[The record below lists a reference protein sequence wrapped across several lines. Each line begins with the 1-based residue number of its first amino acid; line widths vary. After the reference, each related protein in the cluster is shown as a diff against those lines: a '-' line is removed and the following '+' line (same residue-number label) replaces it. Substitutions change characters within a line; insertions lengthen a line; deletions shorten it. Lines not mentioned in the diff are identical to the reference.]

1 MDSNSNFS
9 LSMKSVKSPDV
20 YIGEEKTLVFFM
32 QTGYPKH
39 ILSTVFQ
46 HLVSSLEKKA
56 KAIVVHNLALIRIAS
71 ASASA
76 T

>member
-1 MDSNSNFS
+1 MHLNSNFS

-20 YIGEEKTLVFFM
+20 DIGEENSGIFHANRISEAHTL
-32 QTGYPKH
+32 Y
-39 ILSTVFQ
+39 VFQ